1 MRAYA
6 SHVANLVDWTLAERI
21 GLRFMPK
28 GPTTTPTE
36 AHSTVAELRELA
48 QLAREPVRALTGLDA
63 DPEHAPAVVVDRG
76 EWIQSNIAGLGVA
89 LDPFVSARA
98 EREANPGIEAVG
110 SRLTAAQLGGAMAWL
125 SGKVLGQYE
134 AFTAPGKPGRLLLV
148 APNIALVEREL
159 ELVPRDFRYWVCL
172 HEETHRAQ
180 FGGVPWLQDHFLSEV
195 QSFVAISDLS
205 VAEFMARLGAVAQS
219 VVGAARG
226 RPGPSLMEAVQT
238 PAQREIFDRL
248 TGLMSLL
255 EGHADYVMDEVG
267 PDHVPTVALIRE
279 RFAARRSQAGTV
291 DGFARRMMGLE
302 TKLRQYTSGADF
314 VRAVIATAGD
324 QGFAQVWDAPANL
337 PSAAEIEDPAAW
349 VRRVLG

>member
-1 MRAYA
+1 M
-6 SHVANLVDWTLAERI
+6 
-21 GLRFMPK
+21 
-28 GPTTTPTE
+28 
-36 AHSTVAELRELA
+36 
-48 QLAREPVRALTGLDA
+48 
-63 DPEHAPAVVVDRG
+63 
-76 EWIQSNIAGLGVA
+76 
-89 LDPFVSARA
+89 
-98 EREANPGIEAVG
+98 
-110 SRLTAAQLGGAMAWL
+110 
-125 SGKVLGQYE
+125 
-134 AFTAPGKPGRLLLV
+134 
-148 APNIALVEREL
+148 
-159 ELVPRDFRYWVCL
+159 
-172 HEETHRAQ
+172 Q

-195 QSFVAISDLS
+195 QAFVAISDLS
-205 VAEFMARLGAVAQS
+205 VAEFMARLGAVTQS

-226 RPGPSLMEAVQT
+226 RPGPSLMEAFQT

-291 DGFARRMMGLE
+291 DGFVRRMMGLE

-324 QGFAQVWDAPANL
+324 QGFAQIWEAPANL